1 MDLPILVDSN
11 VYIGLMR
18 RRVDPVAALFEHF
31 DTVNLVTC
39 GMVRLKVLRGIRDPK
54 VQERIGEFMNLMQYV
69 GADHRLWDEATR
81 IAWECDRRGHPIS
94 ETDAVIAAAE
104 GFAPEVFTLI
114 HSDRDVLDRL
124 DPATVERA
132 AETYAALIRRLDAA
146 FD

>member
-31 DTVNLVTC
+31 DTVNLGTC

-81 IAWECDRRGHPIS
+81 IAWECDRRGHTIS
-94 ETDAVIAAAE
+94 ETDAVIAACAFRK
-104 GFAPEVFTLI
+104 GASVLT
-114 HSDRDVLDRL
+114 SDRDFGRVPGLHVLSLPDHL
-124 DPATVERA
+124 
-132 AETYAALIRRLDAA
+132 L
-146 FD
+146 